1 LISANNRKQINKSKL
16 KKADVTASAF
26 CFEYAKNNR
35 RLGKNGGL
43 VYNIPLR

>member
-1 LISANNRKQINKSKL
+1 MIFGNINQLEEFPYLEEAVKE
-16 KKADVTASAF
+16 